1 MKQNLQLRL
10 FTLSLIA
17 LLMTFSSYGQ
27 NALELKGIL
36 ALEWTTSGTNG
47 GKAIHLRAKEDISD
61 LSVYA
66 IGVANNGGGTDSI
79 EYRFPVMSVSA
90 GDDIL
95 LAREDATLSTYFTS
109 CASEFEHVIQSDAMN
124 QNGDDAI
131 ELFGNTTVIETYGDV
146 TVDGTGEVWEYAGSW
161 AYKNSGVWT
170 YGGVDCALTSTTSE
184 DSSCPY
190 PLCGFGQPE
199 GIERSVL
206 FIGNSYTFY
215 FDMPK
220 IVEDLAASVGDKLIQ
235 DENTEGGYTFED
247 HLADDQSIGKIK
259 EGGWDY
265 VVLQEQSTRPV
276 RDIAIVEEQTFAKAA
291 ALDSIR
297 QLANPV
303 GDVMFYMTWGRKNS
317 YEGLS
322 FTEMNDLLR
331 ERYRTM
337 QANQNGLISP
347 VGAVWRYLRDNSPT
361 IELYDADESHPS
373 EAGSYLSACTFY
385 TSIFQKDP
393 TALSYDFNL
402 SASDAQTIRAAVKA
416 VVFDSLSYWNE
427 YKPLPNRGIT
437 IDFDNIEEGQI
448 FIDTVAID
456 YTVSVSS
463 DDSQIEEVVF
473 IANGDTL
480 ATDNSAPYNTTA
492 TIDGIG
498 EYVITA
504 VATDANGSKNYAIR
518 NIIRT
523 SSDVAK
529 DLELVGVFALRW
541 STEPSVNSGKGI
553 HLKALADIPD
563 LSVYSIGVA
572 NNGDGTDGIEY
583 TFPVMSVAAGDDIL
597 LAREDDALTAY
608 FGDCADEIEHVIQA
622 DVMNQNGD
630 DAIELY
636 SGFTVIETYG
646 DANVDGTGQ
655 EWEYTGSWA
664 YKDNGAWIYGG
675 LDCAANS
682 TSMQDAECTYPLCI
696 PPVITND
703 ATLSQ
708 LLVDGEA
715 IEGFVSGLLNY
726 AIELPFDRTIVPEV
740 SATTTDAGASL
751 SINDAESLPG
761 ITSVVVTAVDGTTQR
776 TYTIAFTLAEGGGT
790 TLGMEEFEDIQ
801 IIMNNGRLYVKGE
814 SLRGIHSVEVYSL
827 SGRKLNTHQTNNEV
841 IAELHVPRGAV
852 AIVRLMDEVGNMV
865 YSKKIFIER
874 Q

>member
-1 MKQNLQLRL
+1 
-10 FTLSLIA
+10 
-17 LLMTFSSYGQ
+17 
-27 NALELKGIL
+27 
-36 ALEWTTSGTNG
+36 
-47 GKAIHLRAKEDISD
+47 
-61 LSVYA
+61 
-66 IGVANNGGGTDSI
+66 
-79 EYRFPVMSVSA
+79 
-90 GDDIL
+90 
-95 LAREDATLSTYFTS
+95 
-109 CASEFEHVIQSDAMN
+109 
-124 QNGDDAI
+124 
-131 ELFGNTTVIETYGDV
+131 
-146 TVDGTGEVWEYAGSW
+146 
-161 AYKNSGVWT
+161 
-170 YGGVDCALTSTTSE
+170 
-184 DSSCPY
+184 
-190 PLCGFGQPE
+190 
-199 GIERSVL
+199 
-206 FIGNSYTFY
+206 
-215 FDMPK
+215 
-220 IVEDLAASVGDKLIQ
+220 
-235 DENTEGGYTFED
+235 
-247 HLADDQSIGKIK
+247 
-259 EGGWDY
+259 
-265 VVLQEQSTRPV
+265 
-276 RDIAIVEEQTFAKAA
+276 
-291 ALDSIR
+291 
-297 QLANPV
+297 
-303 GDVMFYMTWGRKNS
+303 
-317 YEGLS
+317 
-322 FTEMNDLLR
+322 
-331 ERYRTM
+331 
-337 QANQNGLISP
+337 
-347 VGAVWRYLRDNSPT
+347 
-361 IELYDADESHPS
+361 
-373 EAGSYLSACTFY
+373 
-385 TSIFQKDP
+385 
-393 TALSYDFNL
+393 
-402 SASDAQTIRAAVKA
+402 
-416 VVFDSLSYWNE
+416 
-427 YKPLPNRGIT
+427 
-437 IDFDNIEEGQI
+437 
-448 FIDTVAID
+448 
-456 YTVSVSS
+456 
-463 DDSQIEEVVF
+463 
-473 IANGDTL
+473 
-480 ATDNSAPYNTTA
+480 
-492 TIDGIG
+492 IG